1 MALSVKYESPV
12 RILGIE
18 IHESDIQVPRAAQ
31 APFAAF
37 PPIEAASLRIP
48 PILGC
53 NSMCLLDFTQGVG
66 SEPSYVG
73 LSTHEY

>member
-1 MALSVKYESPV
+1 MALSVKYESLI

-18 IHESDIQVPRAAQ
+18 IPEGDIQVSRAAQ
-31 APFAAF
+31 APFGAS
-37 PPIEAASLRIP
+37 PPIEAASLGIP

-53 NSMCLLDFTQGVG
+53 NSMCLLDFIQGVG

-73 LSTHEY
+73 LSTHGY